1 MDPVFFRQ
9 FPAFSFFGIDFQT
22 HEIFIVHFTY
32 LWQREN
38 RQGHVE
44 AGTAPFGK
52 EIDKDLFLFLFG
64 QGYRFVPAAVEKAD
78 SAFLRM
84 RRKQNRNE

>member
-1 MDPVFFRQ
+1 MYAVFFRQ
-9 FPAFSFFGIDFQT
+9 FPSFTFFCIDFQT

-44 AGTAPFGK
+44 TGSAPFGK
-52 EIDKDLFLFLFG
+52 EVNKDLFLFLFG

-78 SAFLRM
+78 SAFLRSG
-84 RRKQNRNE
+84 RKQNR